1 MLGDSWTRNKL
12 ISFILLSLI
21 FLIVRLIRCNR
32 LKQAIDTK
40 NIVMT
45 SGTIVLA
52 ISLAIRLFDNKVTEL
67 LKEDIIS
74 LGIGVLLQI
83 FSSFEN
89 SEIQKDI
96 IFVWERI
103 FPKNNKNPPSSPPS
117 STVGNT
123 HQTSSR
129 P

>member
-12 ISFILLSLI
+12 ISFIALSLI
-21 FLIVRLIRCNR
+21 LFVVRMSRCNGLR
-32 LKQAIDTK
+32 IDSDPK
-40 NIVMT
+40 NITMT
-45 SGTIVLA
+45 SGTFVLA
-52 ISLAIRLFDNKVTEL
+52 ISLAIRLFDTKVTDL

-89 SEIQKDI
+89 SEVQKDI
-96 IFVWERI
+96 IFLWNKI
-103 FPKNNKNPPSSPPS
+103 SSKNNKKPPSSPS
-117 STVGNT
+117 NT
-123 HQTSSR
+123 SGSPPQASSR